1 MEDAHKTCAA
11 ESPALG
17 RAASAHAAGPMEEGK
32 GQASNFTLTAAT
44 PEESSGS
51 DSTDGRW
58 AVDPK
63 RKSYDAVLF
72 DVLKV
77 APEELASQITLM
89 DAPVFKSIQP
99 EELSSCGW
107 NRKEKHSLAPNVVA
121 FTRRFNHVSFWV
133 IREILEAQTLKIRAE
148 ILSHFIKIAKKL
160 YELNNLHAL
169 MAVISG
175 LLSAPIFRLSKT
187 WACLSRRDKATFDK
201 LDYLMSKED
210 NHARL
215 REYIQS
221 LKMTPCIP
229 YLGIYL
235 SDVVYIDS
243 AHPASGSILESEKR
257 SLHMNNIL
265 RVISDFQQFC
275 QYDFLP
281 MLLHVQ
287 KYLQS
292 VQYIEE
298 LQKFVED
305 DNYKQSLRIEPASST
320 PQLAMSKED
329 LTGPSDLSSSPRV
342 GRRPTAPEA
351 LSFHSPGATPPLAR
365 HTPPCCHRKSRSLG
379 SSFVG
384 PQSGTESKSMT
395 LPAVRPRHLLD
406 DSVIESSSPLRT
418 ATDASF
424 LSSGL
429 SIGSSEGSEL
439 SEELSYAGFDS
450 TLPLPPHVGQMTKYA
465 TWSAGHRSRCA
476 RVHFISSSL
485 DLDDSPLPPP
495 SSLVNLE
502 GALKRRTILKEGRR
516 PTMSPWTRYWISLCG
531 ADLYFYSAKS
541 MKVAD
546 RKHFKSRPSKKV
558 HIAGWMVVRAADPD
572 HSTVF
577 QLTDPER
584 GNVYKFQA
592 VSDVNASLWVKHLDK
607 ACKSNIA
614 QPPDNLMTFE

>member
-1 MEDAHKTCAA
+1 M
-11 ESPALG
+11 LY
-17 RAASAHAAGPMEEGK
+17 HA
-32 GQASNFTLTAAT
+32 
-44 PEESSGS
+44 
-51 DSTDGRW
+51 
-58 AVDPK
+58 
-63 RKSYDAVLF
+63 
-72 DVLKV
+72 
-77 APEELASQITLM
+77 
-89 DAPVFKSIQP
+89 
-99 EELSSCGW
+99 
-107 NRKEKHSLAPNVVA
+107 
-121 FTRRFNHVSFWV
+121 
-133 IREILEAQTLKIRAE
+133 
-148 ILSHFIKIAKKL
+148 
-160 YELNNLHAL
+160 
-169 MAVISG
+169 
-175 LLSAPIFRLSKT
+175 
-187 WACLSRRDKATFDK
+187 
-201 LDYLMSKED
+201 
-210 NHARL
+210 
-215 REYIQS
+215 
-221 LKMTPCIP
+221 
-229 YLGIYL
+229 GIYL

-384 PQSGTESKSMT
+384 PQSGTEAKSMT

-450 TLPLPPHVGQMTKYA
+450 
-465 TWSAGHRSRCA
+465 
-476 RVHFISSSL
+476 SL

-495 SSLVNLE
+495 SSLVTLE